1 MVEVPTQWRMNPDA
15 VRQELLE
22 KTLKFRVG
30 ERWDLDENMLNTSGE
45 GLRQWLNEVVIIW

>member
-1 MVEVPTQWRMNPDA
+1 MNPDT

-30 ERWDLDENMLNTSGE
+30 KRWDLDENMLNTSGE
-45 GLRQWLNEVVIIW
+45 SLRQWLNEIVVRW